1 MIGTLRLFIVLRT
14 NISVFCFGEVVVVL
28 VAVVVVVVVVVV
40 AVVVVVGQVYSGQG
54 HPSGQPDW
62 HGHRFKFSFWQF
74 GSLVLIFVSG

>member
-1 MIGTLRLFIVLRT
+1 MIGTLRLFNVLRT
-14 NISVFCFGEVVVVL
+14 NISVFCFGEVVVVVL

-62 HGHRFKFSFWQF
+62 HGHRLKFSF
-74 GSLVLIFVSG
+74 